1 MRDDDVWLDE
11 LLAAAAPVA
20 DHDLERPEVR
30 NASRALT
37 EELSMFVPTTTRRIT
52 GDDGVLSARYGDAR
66 PDEGA
71 ESAPVTHVPMA
82 WSATAGSRRG
92 WRPLVAAIAA
102 AVVALGSAV
111 YVAGGDRRDS
121 PAEEL
126 GVAAPTAAD
135 GTPGPAGQQAEH
147 PATACEWTAAWFAA
161 DDTGDEIARRQAV
174 AGLADSAA
182 EAQAAGDEVTALRIE
197 ATMSPMSAGH
207 REAAEQ
213 ANAHLG
219 C

>member
-1 MRDDDVWLDE
+1 MRDDTWLDE
-11 LLAAAAPVA
+11 LLAAATPVA
-20 DHDLERPEVR
+20 DHDLDRPEVR
-30 NASRALT
+30 NASRAIT
-37 EELSMFVPTTTRRIT
+37 EELSMIVPTTTRRTT
-52 GDDGVLSARYGDAR
+52 GDELSSAGYADAR
-66 PDEGA
+66 PDGGA
-71 ESAPVTHVPMA
+71 ERSPVTHVPLA
-82 WSATAGSRRG
+82 WSATTRARRG
-92 WRPLVAAIAA
+92 RRAVAATIAA
-102 AVVALGSAV
+102 AVMGLGSAV
-111 YVAGGDRRDS
+111 YVAGGDRGDS

-135 GTPGPAGQQAEH
+135 GTPGPAGRQTGQ

-161 DDTGDEIARRQAV
+161 DDAGDEVARRQAV

-197 ATMSPMSAGH
+197 AAMSPMSAGH

-213 ANAHLG
+213 ASANLG

>member
-1 MRDDDVWLDE
+1 MR
-11 LLAAAAPVA
+11 
-20 DHDLERPEVR
+20 
-30 NASRALT
+30 
-37 EELSMFVPTTTRRIT
+37 
-52 GDDGVLSARYGDAR
+52 
-66 PDEGA
+66 
-71 ESAPVTHVPMA
+71 
-82 WSATAGSRRG
+82 AG
-92 WRPLVAAIAA
+92 
-102 AVVALGSAV
+102 
-111 YVAGGDRRDS
+111 
-121 PAEEL
+121 
-126 GVAAPTAAD
+126 